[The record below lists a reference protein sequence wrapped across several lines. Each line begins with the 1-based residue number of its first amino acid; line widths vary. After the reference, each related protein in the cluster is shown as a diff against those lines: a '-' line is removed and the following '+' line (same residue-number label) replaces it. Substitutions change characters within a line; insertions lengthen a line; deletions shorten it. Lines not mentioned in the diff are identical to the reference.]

1 MTVQIAI
8 IGAGVMGETLLTAL
22 LRSGRPVDE
31 IVICEKRAEQAAVL
45 RAKHG
50 VAVLDN
56 VDAAQQ
62 ARTILIVVKPQDM
75 AAVLAEIGPVI
86 GKGSTVMSLAAGI
99 HIDVIEDTVAADV
112 AVIRVMPNTPALV
125 GEGMFGMS
133 PGKACSDEQL
143 TAAKKLLETSGKVV
157 IVPEELQDAV
167 TGLSGSGPAY
177 IFYLAESMIAG
188 GIAAGLP
195 ETTAGELAIQTIVGA
210 AKMLSESDATP
221 AVLRERV
228 TSPNGTT
235 AAALSVLDTH
245 DVKGAIKAAIIAA
258 SDRSAELST

>member
-8 IGAGVMGETLLTAL
+8 IGAGVMGETLLAAL
-22 LRSGRPVDE
+22 LQSGRPVDE
-31 IVICEKRAEQAAVL
+31 VVISEKREDQAARL
-45 RAKHG
+45 RAKYG

-56 VDAAQQ
+56 VDAARQ

-75 AAVLAEIGPVI
+75 AAVLAEIGPVVSL
-86 GKGSTVMSLAAGI
+86 GSTVMSLAAGI
-99 HIDVIEDTVAADV
+99 HILTIEDALGEGV

-125 GEGMFGMS
+125 GEGMFGIS

-143 TAAKKLLETSGKVV
+143 AVAKDLLGTSGKVAV
-157 IVPEELQDAV
+157 VPENLQDAV

-177 IFYLAESMIAG
+177 VFYLAESMIAG
-188 GIAAGLP
+188 GVAAGLP
-195 ETTAGELAIQTIVGA
+195 EGTARDLTIQTIVGA
-210 AKMLSESDATP
+210 ARMLSESDASP

-235 AAALSVLDTH
+235 AAALSVLDARE
-245 DVKGAIKAAIIAA
+245 VKATFELAIVAA
-258 SDRSAELST
+258 SDRSAELSK

>member
-8 IGAGVMGETLLTAL
+8 IGAGVMGETLLAAL
-22 LRSGRPVDE
+22 LQSGRPVDE
-31 IVICEKRAEQAAVL
+31 VVISEKRADQAARL
-45 RAKHG
+45 RAKYG

-56 VDAAQQ
+56 VDAARQ

-86 GKGSTVMSLAAGI
+86 GTGSTVMSLAAGI
-99 HIDVIEDTVAADV
+99 HIDVIEDALGEGV

-125 GEGMFGMS
+125 GEGMFGIS

-143 TAAKKLLETSGKVV
+143 AVAKDLLGTSGKVAV
-157 IVPEELQDAV
+157 VPENLQDAV

-177 IFYLAESMIAG
+177 VFYLAESMIAG
-188 GIAAGLP
+188 GVAAGLP
-195 ETTAGELAIQTIVGA
+195 EGTARDFAIQTIVGA
-210 AKMLSESDATP
+210 AKMLSESDASP

-235 AAALSVLDTH
+235 AAALSVLDAH
-245 DVKGAIKAAIIAA
+245 EVKATFELAIVAA
-258 SDRSAELST
+258 SDRSVELSK

>member
-8 IGAGVMGETLLTAL
+8 IGAGVMGETLLAAL
-22 LRSGRPVDE
+22 LQSGRPVDE
-31 IVICEKRAEQAAVL
+31 VVISEKRADQAARL
-45 RAKHG
+45 RAKYG

-56 VDAAQQ
+56 VDAARQ

-86 GKGSTVMSLAAGI
+86 GTGSTVMSLAAGI
-99 HIDVIEDTVAADV
+99 HIDVIEDALGEGV

-125 GEGMFGMS
+125 GEGMFGIS

-143 TAAKKLLETSGKVV
+143 AVAKDLLGTSGKVAV
-157 IVPEELQDAV
+157 VPENLQDAV

-177 IFYLAESMIAG
+177 VFYLAESMIAG
-188 GIAAGLP
+188 GVAAGLP
-195 ETTAGELAIQTIVGA
+195 EGTARDFAIQTIVGA
-210 AKMLSESDATP
+210 AKMLSESDASP

-235 AAALSVLDTH
+235 ATALSVLDC
-245 DVKGAIKAAIIAA
+245 
-258 SDRSAELST
+258 

>member
-8 IGAGVMGETLLTAL
+8 IGAGVMGETLLAAFL
-22 LRSGRPVDE
+22 QSGRPVDE
-31 IVICEKRAEQAAVL
+31 VVICEKREEQAAEL

-62 ARTILIVVKPQDM
+62 ARIILIAVKPQDM

-86 GKGSTVMSLAAGI
+86 GDGSTVMSLAAGI
-99 HIDVIEDTVAADV
+99 HILAIEDAIAEGV

-125 GEGMFGMS
+125 GEGMFAMS

-143 TAAKKLLETSGKVV
+143 AVAKELLETSGKVAT
-157 IVPEELQDAV
+157 VPEELQDAV

-177 IFYLAESMIAG
+177 VFYLAESMIAG
-188 GIAAGLP
+188 GVAAGLP
-195 ETTAGELAIQTIVGA
+195 EDTARDLAIQTIVGA
-210 AKMLSESDATP
+210 AKMLSESDASP

-235 AAALSVLDTH
+235 AAALSILDAH
-245 DVKGAIKAAIIAA
+245 EVKATFESAIVAA
-258 SDRSAELST
+258 SNRSAELSK